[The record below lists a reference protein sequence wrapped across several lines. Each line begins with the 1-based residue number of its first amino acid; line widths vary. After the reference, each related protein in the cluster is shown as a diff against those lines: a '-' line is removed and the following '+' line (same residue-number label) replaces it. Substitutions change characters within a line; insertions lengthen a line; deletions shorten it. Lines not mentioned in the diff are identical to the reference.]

1 LLFCPSESYLLL
13 KHIRIIAQ
21 KLVVATQKVTENTH
35 MAQTNIQRMNMLF
48 IKRLVEE
55 RKKNNL
61 SQLDLALSADLSK
74 NLVNLIETGKRSPS
88 LRTVFKLCDALNIN
102 PGELFIVK
110 QEEKNEMKQEITKLI
125 NCYL

>member
-1 LLFCPSESYLLL
+1 
-13 KHIRIIAQ
+13 
-21 KLVVATQKVTENTH
+21 
-35 MAQTNIQRMNMLF
+35 MNMLF